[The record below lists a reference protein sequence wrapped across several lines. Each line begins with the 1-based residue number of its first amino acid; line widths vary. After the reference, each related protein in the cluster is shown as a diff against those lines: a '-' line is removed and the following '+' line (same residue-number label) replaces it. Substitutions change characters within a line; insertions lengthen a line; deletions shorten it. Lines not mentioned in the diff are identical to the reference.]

1 MAESHTATSNSSS
14 EERKIISSSFGE
26 STNKRSLQGNSNDGI
41 KIAGILDLTNFD
53 WAETIFEVTIDLLRD
68 PNNGFFDEIFDP
80 YLSSLREDT
89 PISFEVLDGAC
100 DGHKAL
106 SSYWK
111 TKPVQALIG
120 ARCSGASI
128 PLGWMGGFDNVPQIS
143 MSSTSARLSDKSEFP
158 NFSRVVSPDDE
169 RGQVGALVSTL
180 GLFNW
185 DRVTI
190 INTDTSYA
198 KDLATSFQRI
208 WRGEVAYTGNIE
220 MLPDGTIDQSSARK
234 ILESAPHKDPVNNS
248 KVVVLLAHSQHA
260 IPILELARNYYPKDT
275 YWVGSESWT
284 GEKSNEIG
292 RLGIGHL
299 GVVPFRLKP
308 ENNQVYSKF
317 LELGGSR
324 LTPILSNDLQQR
336 SPSTAPSSLSND
348 LQQRSPSTLPDY
360 ASEYTVDA
368 IVAMF
373 KALSATPMELWN
385 DGDAVTKKLRELEF
399 EGLSGKVS
407 FTSEGDRKEPMFTI
421 MNLQSDG
428 GSFEWVEVG
437 RTQNFEGSASFGDYG
452 LRGVCFAGAGCGLD
466 AAPDDSPPI
475 PVDKLR
481 IWAPLVIV
489 FLCLFFYRYRSKK
502 IEASRKTKAIL
513 AAKEAELNDFK
524 NSVVNMCAA
533 EEQYVPKLSA
543 SSLTF
548 EDSSSFALPPPS
560 PLTSLPPPP
569 TITWCWKEHDGH
581 MHKWRDDEIEGNR
594 ADRWIK
600 YDCPLYIESVY
611 NRQGGSGIFKLNS
624 NYIINFATWTQT
636 NNDTNFQREVK
647 RVVKHLQQ
655 EQSPNN
661 TKRAPSAIDFS
672 SIARFAGSPPSK
684 IAKEPQMVL
693 VPGDI
698 VQISKKRKDNW
709 AYGSKLHL
717 EDEPLGRRLVL
728 LALLTCDTQSSSS
741 TKKIGDGD
749 GDEDNKVIITN
760 NHGWFPMA
768 VTRAPDTNDLAT
780 LRKTLGDAGDLSA
793 PDTWDKIVDPSVVQ
807 KSAPLN
813 PSSKEYREVSNSF
826 LMTLP
831 KTTKIMRIYR
841 IQNMAMYQSY
851 IVKRKTIVDRD
862 KTLTEKQALARFERR
877 WLWHGTNEDSVE
889 KIIQQGFNRS
899 FCGKNATVYGKGVY
913 FARDASYSAADLYSP
928 KDAKG
933 NKYILACS
941 VVVGEFC
948 TGKRDART
956 PDLRNATKNILYDST
971 VDNETRPSLY
981 VTYHDAQCY
990 PDYMIVFKN

>member
-1 MAESHTATSNSSS
+1 MAESGTATSNSSS
-14 EERKIISSSFGE
+14 EERKILSSPFGE

-53 WAETIFEVTIDLLRD
+53 WAEIIFEVTIDLLRD
-68 PNNGFFDEIFDP
+68 PNNGFFDEIFHP

-169 RGQVGALVSTL
+169 RGQVGALVSAL

-220 MLPDGTIDQSSARK
+220 TLPDGTIDLSSARK

-284 GEKSNEIG
+284 GEMSNEIG
-292 RLGIGHL
+292 RLGRGHL
-299 GVVPFRLKP
+299 GVVPFRQNP
-308 ENNQVYSKF
+308 DNNQVYSKF

-324 LTPILSNDLQQR
+324 LTPILSKGKGWVNPEQR
-336 SPSTAPSSLSND
+336 S
-348 LQQRSPSTLPDY
+348 SPKLPDY
-360 ASEYTVDA
+360 SSEYTVDA

-373 KALSATPMELWN
+373 KALSVTPMELWN
-385 DGDAVTKKLRELEF
+385 DGNIVTKNLRELEF

-407 FTSEGDRKEPMFTI
+407 FTSEGDRKEPMFSI
-421 MNLQSDG
+421 MNIQFTESDG
-428 GSFEWVEVG
+428 GSSEWVEVG
-437 RTQNFEGSASFGDYG
+437 TTQNFEGSASFSRYG
-452 LRGVCFAGAGCGLD
+452 LQGVCFAGLGCGLD

-475 PVDKLR
+475 PVDKLK

-489 FLCLFFYRYRSKK
+489 FLCLTFGTVFYKYRSKK
-502 IEASRKTKAIL
+502 IQASRKTKAIL
-513 AAKEAELNDFK
+513 KAKEAELNDFK
-524 NSVVNMCAA
+524 KSVVNMCAA
-533 EEQYVPKLSA
+533 EEQYVPKLNA

-560 PLTSLPPPP
+560 LLTSLPPPP
-569 TITWCWKEHDGH
+569 TITWCWKEHEGF
-581 MHKWRDDEIEGNR
+581 MHKWRDDEIEGDR

-600 YDCPLYIESVY
+600 YIPLDIESVY
-611 NRQGGSGIFKLNS
+611 NRQGGSGIYKLNS
-624 NYIINFATWTQT
+624 NYVINFATWTQT
-636 NNDTNFQREVK
+636 NNSTNFQREVK

-717 EDEPLGRRLVL
+717 ENEPLGRRLVQ
-728 LALLTCDTQSSSS
+728 LALSTCDTQSSRS
-741 TKKIGDGD
+741 TKKIR
-749 GDEDNKVIITN
+749 T
-760 NHGWFPMA
+760 
-768 VTRAPDTNDLAT
+768 TRLSSPTT
-780 LRKTLGDAGDLSA
+780 TAGSQ
-793 PDTWDKIVDPSVVQ
+793 W
-807 KSAPLN
+807 
-813 PSSKEYREVSNSF
+813 
-826 LMTLP
+826 
-831 KTTKIMRIYR
+831 
-841 IQNMAMYQSY
+841 
-851 IVKRKTIVDRD
+851 
-862 KTLTEKQALARFERR
+862 
-877 WLWHGTNEDSVE
+877 
-889 KIIQQGFNRS
+889 RS
-899 FCGKNATVYGKGVY
+899 PG
-913 FARDASYSAADLYSP
+913 
-928 KDAKG
+928 
-933 NKYILACS
+933 
-941 VVVGEFC
+941 
-948 TGKRDART
+948 
-956 PDLRNATKNILYDST
+956 
-971 VDNETRPSLY
+971 RP
-981 VTYHDAQCY
+981 T
-990 PDYMIVFKN
+990 